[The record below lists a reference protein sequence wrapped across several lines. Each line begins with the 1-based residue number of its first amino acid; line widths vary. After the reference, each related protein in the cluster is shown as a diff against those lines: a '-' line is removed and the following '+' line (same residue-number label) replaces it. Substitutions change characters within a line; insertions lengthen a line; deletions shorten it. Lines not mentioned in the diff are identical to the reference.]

1 MLLILIHF
9 FNLMHQNIENIK
21 ERKIMPRLFAILL
34 SLFCVSWTC
43 FANSNYPTNRKPLA
57 GNALIKLPLSSV
69 KPTGWLEHQLR
80 AQANGLTGHLDEF
93 WPDIIN
99 SAWKGGKG
107 GDAWERTPYYL
118 DGLVPLAYILDDSTL
133 KAKAQPFIEWMLS
146 SQRDDGWFGPGQ
158 HWETWPQA
166 VANKVLASYYE
177 ATGDERALNHIKN
190 YFNYLAEMKPDFPA
204 KDWRGQRA
212 MEHAV
217 TGYWLYRQTGDTK
230 ILKTIE
236 KIQKNSPDWT
246 SYYDKFPWDEQAVI
260 DGKIPHNW
268 DADGLTAHVVNNAM
282 AFKYP
287 GIYFQQSKKKKH
299 KNASYMAL
307 QKYDAEHGQVGGRF
321 SGDEHLS
328 GHRPTQ
334 GTEMCA
340 IVESM
345 FSLEK
350 LIQVFGDV
358 AFADRLEMLAYNA
371 LPGTMTPDCWAH
383 QYDQQANQVL
393 CTVAKREW
401 STNGDYSNIYG
412 LMPNYPCCL
421 ANFHQ
426 GWPKF
431 VEHMWYATPD
441 DGLAAV
447 TYGPNIVTAKVA
459 DGVDVRITQETNYPF
474 SDTLHFK
481 IELDNPTSFPLYFR
495 IPRWAETLQC
505 QIDGEAVQTDVKDG
519 FLFINREWRSGDEV
533 QLLFPMKLK
542 TERRYNDAIA
552 ITRGPLYFALR
563 IEKEFKAI
571 EFKEQSFESITYKGS
586 RDWEIRPASDW
597 NYGLAIDPDNPE
609 ASITTDSFLIH
620 EYPFGDRG
628 DMVYW
633 DQWDTHVSWQ
643 HEAPIVLR
651 VPARKI
657 PGWDLKNN
665 SADDPPTS
673 PVQVDTKLE
682 TVDLVPYGS
691 ARLRISEFP
700 LVRP

>member
-1 MLLILIHF
+1 M
-9 FNLMHQNIENIK
+9 
-21 ERKIMPRLFAILL
+21 
-34 SLFCVSWTC
+34 
-43 FANSNYPTNRKPLA
+43 
-57 GNALIKLPLSSV
+57 
-69 KPTGWLEHQLR
+69 
-80 AQANGLTGHLDEF
+80 
-93 WPDIIN
+93 
-99 SAWKGGKG
+99 
-107 GDAWERTPYYL
+107 
-118 DGLVPLAYILDDSTL
+118 
-133 KAKAQPFIEWMLS
+133 
-146 SQRDDGWFGPGQ
+146 
-158 HWETWPQA
+158 
-166 VANKVLASYYE
+166 LASYYE
-177 ATGDERALNHIKN
+177 ATGDERALNLIKN

-204 KDWRGQRA
+204 DDWRGRRA

-217 TGYWLYRQTGDTK
+217 TGYWLHRHTGDK
-230 ILKTIE
+230 HILKTIK
-236 KIQKNSPDWT
+236 KIHKNSPNWT
-246 SYYDKFPWDEQAVI
+246 SYYKKFPWDERAVI

-268 DADGLTAHVVNNAM
+268 GADGLTAHVVNNAM

-287 GIYFQQSKKKKH
+287 GIYYQQSKKQKH
-299 KNASYMAL
+299 KNASFIAL

-328 GHRPTQ
+328 GKRPTQ

-350 LIQVFGDV
+350 LIEVFGDGS
-358 AFADRLEMLAYNA
+358 FADRLELLAYNS

-393 CTVAKREW
+393 CTVAKRDW

-441 DGLAAV
+441 GGLAAV
-447 TYGPNIVTAKVA
+447 TYGPNIVTAQVA
-459 DGVDVRITQETNYPF
+459 DGIDVTILQDTNYPF
-474 SDTLHFK
+474 SDTLRFQLNCA
-481 IELDNPTSFPLYFR
+481 EPATFPLYFR
-495 IPRWAETLQC
+495 IPTWADEYSIAINNEQQSLTPKDSYVIANRVWRAGDTITL
-505 QIDGEAVQTDVKDG
+505 I
-519 FLFINREWRSGDEV
+519 
-533 QLLFPMKLK
+533 FPMRLK

-552 ITRGPLYFALR
+552 IKRGPLYFSLR
-563 IEKEFKAI
+563 IDKEYKAI
-571 EFKEQSFESITYKGS
+571 EFKEKSFQSISYKGS
-586 RDWEIRPASDW
+586 RDWEIYPTSDW
-597 NYGLAIDPDNPE
+597 NYGLAIDPQNPN
-609 ASITTDSFLIH
+609 ADITINHFLIH

-633 DQWDTHVSWQ
+633 DTWDTHVSWQ

-651 VPARKI
+651 VPAKKI
-657 PGWDLKNN
+657 PSWGLKNN
-665 SADDPPTS
+665 SANDPPPS
-673 PVQVDTKLE
+673 PVTVDSKID

-700 LVRP
+700 LVQ